1 MIPSSI
7 HLKTGLS
14 RLPSIILLSIL
25 ILFSSCTPKDDEI
38 NKLQQ
43 KVWKNPK
50 DAEAYMKLGNA
61 FARHQR
67 YSEATEAFKN
77 TLALNPER
85 EIAIHALG
93 AVAFNQRNY
102 SQALDYFQKYLE
114 RSPKDS
120 LRLYDIG
127 NTYMQLQQFDKAADA
142 YNAAIEN
149 SKVFVEAYYNLGVCY
164 IRTGKQKE
172 AQAIYEWLLDKN
184 NYLAF
189 SLQNHLKKANKGN

>member
-1 MIPSSI
+1 MIPSST
-7 HLKTGLS
+7 HSKTGPS

-25 ILFSSCTPKDDEI
+25 ILFTSCTPKDDEI

-43 KVWKNPK
+43 KVWKNPNN
-50 DAEAYMKLGNA
+50 AEGYIKLGNA

-67 YSEATEAFKN
+67 YTEASEAFKN
-77 TLALNPER
+77 ALALNPEL
-85 EIAIHALG
+85 EGAIHALG
-93 AVAFNQRNY
+93 AVSFNQRNY
-102 SQALDYFQKYLE
+102 SQALGYFQKYLE

-127 NTYMQLQQFDKAADA
+127 NTYMQLQQFDKAGEA

-184 NYLAF
+184 NYLAV